1 MDFPGGSAVKNPPAN
16 PGGMGPNPGPAGFHM
31 LQHSQAKKAQLQSLG
46 QQKPLQWEAHAPQ
59 LESEPHWPQLEEAQV
74 QQQRPSTDKNRN
86 K

>member
-1 MDFPGGSAVKNPPAN
+1 MVQQLRIHLPTQEAWAQTLGRQDFTC
-16 PGGMGPNPGPAGFHM
+16 
-31 LQHSQAKKAQLQSLG
+31 QAKKAQLQSLG